1 MKIGIV
7 GKGKFGK
14 KLYSKFK
21 KFGNIQFFTG
31 KDLNINFEIDWV
43 VIASSNNSHFNLVKL
58 FLNKKINVFCEKP
71 LTLSYKDSKLLFELA
86 EKNKVKL
93 YIDNVFLY
101 RKEYIDLKNN
111 LKFINSL
118 KFTWEK
124 HGSFND
130 NIYNNLMYHDIYM
143 ILDLIRDFDI
153 DDNFYSFDFI
163 INKVNYK
170 KFKSKIKNVNLEFEY
185 NRLSSKK
192 EKIIY
197 LNQSIFDFS
206 LSKNDALEEMI
217 SDVLEGNVN
226 FEYNKKLHLSTQKIL
241 DNINQYKPKTAII
254 GGGIFGITS
263 ALNLD
268 RNDFDIDLFEKN
280 NDILEEASSIN
291 QYRLHRGYH
300 YPRSFQTALSS
311 KQGTNTFLK
320 EYNCVS
326 SPTTQ
331 YYAIASNGS
340 KINSKE
346 FIKFMEDIGLNYKI
360 TNLEFVKNVE
370 SIFEVEENLF
380 NPTKLYKECTEK
392 IDKSNINLKLNSEF
406 KKNDLKNYDYIINAS
421 YANLNKT
428 LPEQYQQNYQF
439 ELCEKPIIQLPPLFK
454 DKGIIIMDGPFII

>member
-1 MKIGIV
+1 M
-7 GKGKFGK
+7 
-14 KLYSKFK
+14 
-21 KFGNIQFFTG
+21 
-31 KDLNINFEIDWV
+31 
-43 VIASSNNSHFNLVKL
+43 
-58 FLNKKINVFCEKP
+58 
-71 LTLSYKDSKLLFELA
+71 
-86 EKNKVKL
+86 
-93 YIDNVFLY
+93 Y

-268 RNDFDIDLFEKN
+268 RNDFDIDLFEK
-280 NDILEEASSIN
+280 
-291 QYRLHRGYH
+291 
-300 YPRSFQTALSS
+300 
-311 KQGTNTFLK
+311 K
-320 EYNCVS
+320 
-326 SPTTQ
+326 
-331 YYAIASNGS
+331 
-340 KINSKE
+340 
-346 FIKFMEDIGLNYKI
+346 
-360 TNLEFVKNVE
+360 
-370 SIFEVEENLF
+370 
-380 NPTKLYKECTEK
+380 
-392 IDKSNINLKLNSEF
+392 
-406 KKNDLKNYDYIINAS
+406 
-421 YANLNKT
+421 
-428 LPEQYQQNYQF
+428 
-439 ELCEKPIIQLPPLFK
+439 
-454 DKGIIIMDGPFII
+454 